1 MRHARRFGTVWNFN
15 NWYVPV
21 AFVASAMVLTE
32 ETAQT
37 RAVLLVEE
45 TSEVTAAEQQ
55 NWARV
60 QTLIQEGADIN
71 ADQPDGATAL
81 HWAVHWNEPATVTAL
96 IEAGVEVNAVND
108 LGVPPLWI
116 AIDGGNT
123 DVAIRLIEAGANVN
137 ARLATGETVVMTAA
151 RNGLRP
157 VVSRLLR
164 EGSDVRL
171 AEHEAAQTALMWAAA
186 GGHADV
192 VRVLAESGADIDSRT
207 SRGFTALM
215 FAAQVGDVDTA
226 QVLLEAGAD
235 LEGRAL
241 DGSTPLLVASRS
253 MDALAGIDWRII
265 PSPSG
270 HQDTALFF
278 IHQGAD
284 VSATDKRG
292 RTALHAAVE
301 TRRPILAKELIDA
314 GAGIDGQ
321 FRTPPPPLRGDYI
334 SRNSFKGAS
343 PFWLAARDANLPMMR
358 ILLEAGADP
367 FLPNA
372 YNVTPLMIASGLG
385 ENDAR
390 RPQDHLVVDTVRLL
404 LELGSDVTVTNRY
417 GQTAL
422 HGAAS
427 MWEDGVIQL
436 LVDHGADV
444 NAEDQRGRTPL
455 YLVEYGNANAP
466 SESTADLLRQLGAA
480 EPVIQR

>member
-1 MRHARRFGTVWNFN
+1 M
-15 NWYVPV
+15 
-21 AFVASAMVLTE
+21 
-32 ETAQT
+32 
-37 RAVLLVEE
+37 
-45 TSEVTAAEQQ
+45 
-55 NWARV
+55 
-60 QTLIQEGADIN
+60 
-71 ADQPDGATAL
+71 
-81 HWAVHWNEPATVTAL
+81 
-96 IEAGVEVNAVND
+96 
-108 LGVPPLWI
+108 
-116 AIDGGNT
+116 
-123 DVAIRLIEAGANVN
+123 
-137 ARLATGETVVMTAA
+137 
-151 RNGLRP
+151 
-157 VVSRLLR
+157 
-164 EGSDVRL
+164 
-171 AEHEAAQTALMWAAA
+171 
-186 GGHADV
+186 
-192 VRVLAESGADIDSRT
+192 
-207 SRGFTALM
+207 
-215 FAAQVGDVDTA
+215 DTA

-253 MDALAGIDWRII
+253 MAALAGIDWRII

-301 TRRPILAKELIDA
+301 SRRPILAKELIDA

-436 LVDHGADV
+436 LVDHGANV